1 MKKTRSNEM
10 LLLKQPL
17 SYFFFFPPSPSAF
30 RNFFHLQ
37 IRPAETKPIWAHS
50 KNINSE
56 FRISLD
62 SLLRRGTRF
71 PPRPHLILTG
81 GVKKNT
87 SEQTLLLLQH
97 SEASHD
103 AAVIL
108 LLPKLHTFARV
119 CSGLGGVV
127 GASPAAPK
135 RWCRSLVTRDGTVLR
150 GL

>member
-17 SYFFFFPPSPSAF
+17 SLFFFSSFSFGFSKFLSSADSAG
-30 RNFFHLQ
+30 RNQ
-37 IRPAETKPIWAHS
+37 THS